1 MDATRKPTERMIEAL
16 KRFKIPD
23 SEIDSMNFDQ
33 ARVKLDELIS
43 KARAK
48 SAKKPTFAPSI
59 PPSPENGSAQDA
71 EENNEEEMVTNRIR
85 VRISLAKQIMKDEL
99 GIDGSVLNPD
109 SVVLG
114 EIIRQIG
121 SEAQI
126 ITIQRNKEM
135 NLERFKGFR

>member
-1 MDATRKPTERMIEAL
+1 MDATRKPTERMIGAL

-43 KARAK
+43 KARAR
-48 SAKKPTFAPSI
+48 KPNASPSGTS
-59 PPSPENGSAQDA
+59 SPENSPAQDA
-71 EENNEEEMVTNRIR
+71 DEDDEEEIVAGKIRERVT
-85 VRISLAKQIMKDEL
+85 LAKQIMKDEL
-99 GIDGSVLNPD
+99 GVDGNILNPD

-121 SEAQI
+121 SEEQI
-126 ITIQRNKEM
+126 ITIQRNKEL